1 MKIGIMDSGIGGI
14 TTLRRLM
21 SVVGGDYV
29 FVRDRLCPY
38 GDKDDGFI
46 LSRTFAACEKLKQ
59 HGAELI
65 VLACNTATSVAVR
78 ALREQDKAFSYIGIE
93 PAVKPALLGCDKAA
107 VILTPATARQD
118 KFKLLIKSEGDR
130 LKIVTPPALAPQI
143 EKSFF
148 DPKEMAR
155 LAAEVYSEC
164 KGYDGVVLGCT
175 HYIFLKDY
183 LYGLDYKLKIFD
195 GNDGVARRVL
205 SLVGKQGDPS
215 VRFIEIG

>member
-1 MKIGIMDSGIGGI
+1 MDSGIGGI

-29 FVRDRLCPY
+29 FVRDRQCPY
-38 GDKDDGFI
+38 GDKGDGFI
-46 LSRTFAACEKLKQ
+46 LSRTLAACEKLKQ

-65 VLACNTATSVAVR
+65 VLACNTATSVAIKH
-78 ALREQDKAFSYIGIE
+78 LRERDKSFTYIGIE
-93 PAVKPALLGCDKAA
+93 PAVKPALLGCDKVA

-118 KFKLLIKSEGDR
+118 KFKRLIKSEGDR
-130 LKIVTPPALAPQI
+130 VKIVTPAALAAQI

-148 DPKEMAR
+148 DAGVMAR

-164 KGYDGVVLGCT
+164 SDCDGVVLGCT
-175 HYIFLKDY
+175 HYIYLKDY
-183 LYGLDYKLKIFD
+183 LYGIDDKLKIFD

-205 SLVGKQGDPS
+205 SVVGKQGDPS

>member
-14 TTLRRLM
+14 TTLHRLM
-21 SVVGGDYV
+21 HVVGGDYL

-38 GDKDDGFI
+38 GDKDDSFI
-46 LSRTFAACEKLKQ
+46 QGRALAACESLKK

-65 VLACNTATSVAVR
+65 VLACNTATSVAIKS
-78 ALREQDKAFSYIGIE
+78 LRQEDKGFTYIGIE
-93 PAVKPALLGCDKAA
+93 PAVKPALVGASRVA

-118 KFKLLIKSEGDR
+118 KFKRLIKSDGER
-130 LKIVTPPALAPQI
+130 IKLITPPDLASQI

-148 DPKEMAR
+148 DTKKMSK
-155 LAAEVYSEC
+155 LAAEVYSQCEGC
-164 KGYDGVVLGCT
+164 DGVVLGCT

-183 LYGLDYKLKIFD
+183 LYGLDDKLKIFE

-215 VRFIEIG
+215 VRFLEIG